1 MSSLKDIR
9 TDYTKGELNPGEMAS
24 CPAEQL
30 ARWVDEAAAEG
41 VGDPN
46 AFCLSTMQLNG
57 APTGR
62 IVLARR
68 IDERGVVFYTNKLSS
83 KGEELEVVAKA
94 GATFF
99 WSEMQRQV
107 RLSGEV
113 SHLSDRE
120 ADEYFTSRP
129 KGSRIGAWASEQS
142 KAMSSREE
150 LEKRVAE
157 YEEKFAGGDDVP
169 RPPHW
174 GGYLVSIDEIEF
186 WQGRASRLHDRVKY
200 VKEGGSWRVE
210 LLQP

>member
-1 MSSLKDIR
+1 VSSLKDIR
-9 TDYTKGELNPGEMAS
+9 TDYTKGKLNPDEMSS

-46 AFCLSTMQLNG
+46 AFCLSTIQLNG

-83 KGEELEVVAKA
+83 KGEELGMVAKA

-120 ADEYFTSRP
+120 ADEYFNSRP

-200 VKEGGSWRVE
+200 VKEAGSWRIE

>member
-9 TDYTKGELNPGEMAS
+9 TDYTKGKLNPDEMSS

-46 AFCLSTMQLNG
+46 AFCLSTIQLNG

-83 KGEELEVVAKA
+83 KGEELGMVAKA

-120 ADEYFTSRP
+120 ADEYFNSRP

-200 VKEGGSWRVE
+200 VKEAGSWRIE